1 MSDNTNTEVNS
12 TTTVNVLRL
21 SKFVL
26 DSVATRELPKAVS
39 RPWTRQ
45 PTVLMKLDIEGT
57 KVVFLTNIQSGASG
71 EGLGWVDLSGEF
83 PRLVG
88 RYCSYLL
95 PKQDGGT
102 SQI

>member
-57 KVVFLTNIQSGASG
+57 KVVFLTNIQSIVKSFGNG
-71 EGLGWVDLSGEF
+71 WLTDCVTVHFWDGLLNILRVIL
-83 PRLVG
+83 
-88 RYCSYLL
+88 
-95 PKQDGGT
+95 GT
-102 SQI
+102 